1 MKKKN
6 MSLKNI
12 TPKSMSCAAL
22 GCPSIYEAKDDSY
35 VIIGSLASKSL
46 IKELRNAISE
56 GEAVIEVPKKLFTG
70 LKDYQN

>member
-56 GEAVIEVPKKLFTG
+56 GEVAIKVPKRLMENLRTK
-70 LKDYQN
+70 